1 MRDNVFWAPIFGS
14 GKVKPLASLSGA
26 KRNNYRMWTNLFS
39 PFGVKRGNFE
49 ASADFPGF
57 GLSFAAKLPQVSMFN
72 IFKKKKEEAKTNSY
86 LPLKVREVV
95 RETADTVTLY
105 FEQPEPFLDYKP
117 GQFLTLVMD
126 FEGKEQRRSYSLC
139 TSPFVD
145 PFPGISVKRVTN
157 GLFSNFLN
165 EKIFP
170 GKTINVMK
178 PLGHF
183 TTDFHSK
190 NQRHFFL
197 IAAGSGITPLMGI
210 LKSVLVNE
218 PNSIVTLIYCSRN
231 EEQIIFRDQ
240 LNLLEKANSGRLKVI
255 HNLSQP
261 SESWTGLKGR
271 LSERALR
278 ELFAKAEYEKRY
290 QEVYFMCGPEEL
302 MDLTGGI
309 LKELGVDKAR
319 IHRESFYSAAA
330 HLAHEEAIA
339 GINQGA
345 LSRDVTIVLEGDEH
359 LVTVDPSKTVLE
371 AGLAAGLNMPYSCQ
385 SGLCTACRGKIHSGE
400 VKMDEDAGLSEKELA
415 AGYVLCCVARPLTD
429 DIKITIE

>member
-1 MRDNVFWAPIFGS
+1 
-14 GKVKPLASLSGA
+14 
-26 KRNNYRMWTNLFS
+26 
-39 PFGVKRGNFE
+39 
-49 ASADFPGF
+49 
-57 GLSFAAKLPQVSMFN
+57 MFN
-72 IFKKKKEEAKTNSY
+72 FFKKKKEEVKVNPY

-95 RETADTVTLY
+95 RETADTVTLF

-126 FEGKEQRRSYSLC
+126 FDGKEQRRSYSLC

-145 PFPGISVKRVTN
+145 PFPGVTVKRVDG

-170 GKTINVMK
+170 GKTINVLK

-190 NQRHFFL
+190 NKRHFFL
-197 IAAGSGITPLMGI
+197 LAAGSGITPLMGI

-231 EEQIIFRDQ
+231 EEQIIFKNQ
-240 LNLLEKANSGRLKVI
+240 LGLLEKANSDRLKVI

-271 LSERALR
+271 ITAELLR
-278 ELFAKAEYEKRY
+278 ELFANAEYEQRY
-290 QEVYFMCGPEEL
+290 EEVYFMCGPEEI
-302 MDLTGGI
+302 MNMAKGI
-309 LKELGVDKAR
+309 LGDLGVEKDR
-319 IHRESFYSAAA
+319 IYQESFYSAAA
-330 HLAHEEAIA
+330 HIAHEDALA
-339 GINQGA
+339 GINHGI
-345 LSRDVTIVLEGDEH
+345 LSRDVTIILEGEEQ

-385 SGLCTACRGKIHSGE
+385 SGLCTACRGRLLSGQ

-415 AGYVLCCVARPLTD
+415 AGYVLCCVSRALTD